1 MIVVIPAYEPDE
13 KLLRVV
19 AELKRD
25 TDYAIVVVND
35 GSSEA
40 AEPVFAALPEGVT
53 LLRHAQNRGK
63 GRALKTAY
71 EYIAAHFPQSEGIVT
86 VDADG
91 QHLPADVVRV
101 SEDWEAHPEALV
113 LGSRRFTGTVPWRS
127 RRETPLRAW
136 YSAFQRAFRFMTRR
150 PGFVRLRFPA
160 FP

>member
-53 LLRHAQNRGK
+53 LLRHAQTGA
-63 GRALKTAY
+63 RAARLRRHMNT
-71 EYIAAHFPQSEGIVT
+71 
-86 VDADG
+86 
-91 QHLPADVVRV
+91 
-101 SEDWEAHPEALV
+101 
-113 LGSRRFTGTVPWRS
+113 SRRIS
-127 RRETPLRAW
+127 RNRKGL
-136 YSAFQRAFRFMTRR
+136 
-150 PGFVRLRFPA
+150 
-160 FP
+160 

>member
-63 GRALKTAY
+63 GRALKTACDRGCGR
-71 EYIAAHFPQSEGIVT
+71 AAFARGCRARERGLGGASGGACVGFAQIYRNRAMAQPGGKRHYARGIPPFN
-86 VDADG
+86 G
-91 QHLPADVVRV
+91 
-101 SEDWEAHPEALV
+101 
-113 LGSRRFTGTVPWRS
+113 RFG
-127 RRETPLRAW
+127 L
-136 YSAFQRAFRFMTRR
+136 
-150 PGFVRLRFPA
+150 
-160 FP
+160 